1 MVLKTSGLVGVLQE
15 ALTHSGIRLA
25 FVFGSMAR
33 GNGKAGSD
41 VDLMVIGTIS
51 LRQLGKLLSGLA
63 MKLGREV
70 NPHVLPPEEFVKRR
84 KTREHFITTVLSEP
98 RLFVIGS
105 EDELKAM
112 GR

>member
-1 MVLKTSGLVGVLQE
+1 MVLKTSGLADVLRE
-15 ALTHSGIRLA
+15 ALTHSGVRLA
-25 FVFGSMAR
+25 FVFGSLAR
-33 GNGKAGSD
+33 SNGKAGSD

-51 LRQLGKLLSGLA
+51 LRQLGKLLSGIPT
-63 MKLGREV
+63 KLGREV
-70 NPHVLPPEEFVKRR
+70 NPHVLSPEEFMKRR
-84 KTREHFITTVLSEP
+84 KTREHFIATVLRDP